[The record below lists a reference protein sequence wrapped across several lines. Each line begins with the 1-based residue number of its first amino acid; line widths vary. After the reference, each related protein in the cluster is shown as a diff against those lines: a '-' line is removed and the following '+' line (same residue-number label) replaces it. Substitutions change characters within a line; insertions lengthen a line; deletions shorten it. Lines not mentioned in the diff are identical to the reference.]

1 MHPLKLPQLFLVV
14 YTGMQIAL
22 LILHALN
29 PILRTRATIAAASLS
44 VLDGLA
50 LCLLSH
56 SEHNYSVRP
65 STIIN
70 AYLFLTLPFDVSHS
84 RTLWLGRATRPI
96 AAAFTSALAIK
107 LIILIAEAIDKR
119 AILLDRYRHS
129 SPEVTSGIYSRS
141 FFWWLNTYV

>member
-1 MHPLKLPQLFLVV
+1 ME
-14 YTGMQIAL
+14 IAL

-29 PILRTRATIAAASLS
+29 PILRTRATLAAASLS
-44 VLDGLA
+44 VLDGLG

-56 SEHNYSVRP
+56 SEHIHSVRP

-70 AYLFLTLPFDVSHS
+70 AYLLLTLPFDVARS
-84 RTLWLGRATRPI
+84 RTLWLGHATRPV

-107 LIILIAEAIDKR
+107 LITLIAEAIEKR
-119 AILLDRYRHS
+119 PILLDRYRGS

-141 FFWWLNTYV
+141 FFWWLNKYVLYSQCLRLMSE